1 MNLYEQTLKQLGVRK
16 NVGAR
21 YRLPFSAV
29 QVIGGLTAAYSAVV
43 SGRGREFRRDEATTA
58 HIRQAARWFTGS
70 MKPGLLLYG
79 GSGNGKTTLAKAM
92 RLFLLTV
99 RGAAEERLTY
109 GLWRLTEEEGLEAER
124 IVRHVPLATEVSAVH
139 LAGIPVTDSR
149 YAEIVDAP
157 MLIIDDMGCEPA
169 TVKHYGTEAT
179 PVADAIFRRYDRMQ
193 LTIITSNLD
202 DEGIEQRYGARI
214 TDRFEEMF
222 DRISFDNESYRR

>member
-1 MNLYEQTLKQLGVRK
+1 MNIYEQTLKQLGVRK

-43 SGRGREFRRDEATTA
+43 SGRGREFLRDEATAA
-58 HIRQAARWFTGS
+58 HIRQAAQWFTGS
-70 MKPGLLLYG
+70 DRPGLLLYG
-79 GSGNGKTTLAKAM
+79 GLGNGKTTLAKAM

-99 RGAAEERLTY
+99 RGAAEERLAY
-109 GLWRLTEEEGLEAER
+109 GLWRLTEEEGLAER

>member
-1 MNLYEQTLKQLGVRK
+1 
-16 NVGAR
+16 
-21 YRLPFSAV
+21 
-29 QVIGGLTAAYSAVV
+29 
-43 SGRGREFRRDEATTA
+43 
-58 HIRQAARWFTGS
+58 

-79 GSGNGKTTLAKAM
+79 GLGNGKTTLAKAM

-99 RGAAEERLTY
+99 RGAAEEQLDY
-109 GLWRLTEEEGLEAER
+109 GLWRLTEKEGLEAER

-149 YAEIVDAP
+149 WAEIVDAP

>member
-1 MNLYEQTLKQLGVRK
+1 MSLYEETLKQLGVRK

-21 YRLPFSAV
+21 YRLPFR
-29 QVIGGLTAAYSAVV
+29 QHRCRRLTAAYSAVV
-43 SGRGREFRRDEATTA
+43 SGRGREFLRDEATTA

-79 GSGNGKTTLAKAM
+79 GLGNGKTTLAKAM

-99 RGAAEERLTY
+99 RGAAEERLAY

-124 IVRHVPLATEVSAVH
+124 IVRNVPLATEVSAVH

-149 YAEIVDAP
+149 WAEIVDAP

-169 TVKHYGTEAT
+169 TVKHYGTEQHRWPT
-179 PVADAIFRRYDRMQ
+179 RYSGGTTGCSPPSSRAIWMMR
-193 LTIITSNLD
+193 
-202 DEGIEQRYGARI
+202 
-214 TDRFEEMF
+214 
-222 DRISFDNESYRR
+222 ESSSAMGQG

>member
-1 MNLYEQTLKQLGVRK
+1 
-16 NVGAR
+16 
-21 YRLPFSAV
+21 
-29 QVIGGLTAAYSAVV
+29 
-43 SGRGREFRRDEATTA
+43 
-58 HIRQAARWFTGS
+58 
-70 MKPGLLLYG
+70 
-79 GSGNGKTTLAKAM
+79 M

-99 RGAAEERLTY
+99 RGAAEEQLAY
-109 GLWRLTEEEGLEAER
+109 GLWRLTEKEGLEAER

-149 YAEIVDAP
+149 WAEIVDAP

-193 LTIITSNLD
+193 PTIITSNLD

>member
-1 MNLYEQTLKQLGVRK
+1 MDLFDYMRK
-16 NVGAR
+16 NTIEQEAPLASRLRPSTLDEVVG
-21 YRLPFSAV
+21 
-29 QVIGGLTAAYSAVV
+29 QKHIIGK
-43 SGRGREFRRDEATTA
+43 D
-58 HIRQAARWFTGS
+58 
-70 MKPGLLLYG
+70 KLLYRAIKADKL
-79 GSGNGKTTLAKAM
+79 GSLIFYGPPGTGKTTLAKAM

-99 RGAAEERLTY
+99 RGAAEERLAY
-109 GLWRLTEEEGLEAER
+109 GLWRLTEEEELEAER

-149 YAEIVDAP
+149 YAKIDDAP